1 MYSEDV
7 EQVAE
12 TLDFIQTRSAMTLRK
27 LQPQVREAERF
38 LLLNQVLENLG
49 RFIEAQGSNQTHC
62 YDQKLNKSF
71 HYNSI

>member
-12 TLDFIQTRSAMTLRK
+12 TLDFIQTRSAMTLSK

-38 LLLNQVLENLG
+38 LLLNQILENLG
-49 RFIEAQGSNQTHC
+49 RFIEA
-62 YDQKLNKSF
+62 
-71 HYNSI
+71 